1 MKELLSS
8 TSRVTSALFIFCILQ
23 TSVISTVAMVIE
35 SPYGT
40 WKTPITSKAITAG
53 SISLSSLCIHNNNL
67 LWLEGRPQEKGRYVV
82 CKVPCSDLTEN
93 LSDGKK
99 RRVDITPKSS
109 NCRTRVHEYGGG
121 SFCAVNEDLYYS
133 EFTTQHLM
141 KTPIDKN
148 EATEEEPGQM
158 SPSEKQYRFANAVY
172 SPTHNALFAVREDH
186 TGNPSP
192 KDVVNEIVKIDLS
205 TKEIQV
211 IATGNDFYSSPKVS
225 PNGEQLAYI
234 TWNHPNMP
242 WDATEL
248 RVCDLSSDS
257 STDTK
262 DHKLIAGQDG
272 DTSVIQP
279 LYHPESGKLF
289 YISDEA
295 GYYDIYCEGKNVLQR
310 KSDFG
315 GSAPGWVFGQEGFIF
330 LADGRLVATYSKE
343 GETILVVASVDN
355 KDGSILTDV
364 KEYSN
369 SKQENDILPMSF
381 GGIVCSDSNEL
392 FFLGGSASTP
402 TSIYKWNLDSPTDP
416 ALQLICSSSS
426 KFSSDYISTPK
437 QIEFETT
444 GGKTAF
450 GYYYPPLN
458 KDYTCAK
465 GEEAPPL
472 LVKAHGGPT
481 ACARTTFN
489 PAIQYWTSRGFAILD
504 VDYGGS
510 TGYGR
515 DYRRRLR
522 GSWGM

>member
-8 TSRVTSALFIFCILQ
+8 TPRFTSALFIFCILQ

-93 LSDGKK
+93 LIDGKK

-109 NCRTRVHEYGGG
+109 NCRTRVHEYGGD

-148 EATEEEPGQM
+148 EATEEEPGQI
-158 SPSEKQYRFANAVY
+158 SPDKQYRFANAVY

-248 RVCDLSSDS
+248 RVCDLLSDS
-257 STDTK
+257 SEDTK

-315 GSAPGWVFGQEGFIF
+315 GSAP
-330 LADGRLVATYSKE
+330 
-343 GETILVVASVDN
+343 
-355 KDGSILTDV
+355 
-364 KEYSN
+364 
-369 SKQENDILPMSF
+369 
-381 GGIVCSDSNEL
+381 
-392 FFLGGSASTP
+392 
-402 TSIYKWNLDSPTDP
+402 
-416 ALQLICSSSS
+416 
-426 KFSSDYISTPK
+426 
-437 QIEFETT
+437 
-444 GGKTAF
+444 
-450 GYYYPPLN
+450 
-458 KDYTCAK
+458 
-465 GEEAPPL
+465 
-472 LVKAHGGPT
+472 
-481 ACARTTFN
+481 
-489 PAIQYWTSRGFAILD
+489 
-504 VDYGGS
+504 
-510 TGYGR
+510 
-515 DYRRRLR
+515 
-522 GSWGM
+522 